1 VELLLEN
8 VVKHNKMSNEEPI
21 KCKIWKEG
29 KNLVVENNLQPK
41 KSMEKS
47 NGIGL
52 RNLERRYSFLTHK
65 KFIVE

>member
-1 VELLLEN
+1 
-8 VVKHNKMSNEEPI
+8 MSNEEPI